1 MKLKLL
7 ALFAMLLSVQL
18 AFAQRTVTGKVA
30 DAESNEALVGATVIV
45 TGTTTGTSTDSN
57 GSFSLNVP
65 DGANSLTVTYTG
77 YEKQEVAINGQSTVI
92 IALRSNAVLEEVV
105 VTGYAVEKKKD
116 LLGAVA
122 VLDLRDV

>member
-105 VTGYAVEKKKD
+105 VTGYAVERKKTS
-116 LLGAVA
+116 LA
-122 VLDLRDV
+122 R